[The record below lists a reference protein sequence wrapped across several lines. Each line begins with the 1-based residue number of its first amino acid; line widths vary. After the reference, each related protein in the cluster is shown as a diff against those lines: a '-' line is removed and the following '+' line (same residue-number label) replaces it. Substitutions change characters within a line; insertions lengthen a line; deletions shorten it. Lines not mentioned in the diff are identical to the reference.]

1 MEVEQVTTA
10 SSGTETGLHTPTNY
24 KQCEEA
30 KQQDYLVGDSA
41 ADHAMEETEASCK
54 VTREVTLKSVI
65 EGLENVGFDLEPDH
79 RVSFHHPEKKLYV
92 YMGKVSDK
100 VTMGRFMVPVSAFS
114 DYGKSSQLTLL
125 VREAGTGSSAQKQQ
139 DN

>member
-1 MEVEQVTTA
+1 MDEQAPV
-10 SSGTETGLHTPTNY
+10 
-24 KQCEEA
+24 
-30 KQQDYLVGDSA
+30 V
-41 ADHAMEETEASCK
+41 K
-54 VTREVTLKSVI
+54 VSREVTLKSVL

-100 VTMGRFMVPVSAFS
+100 ITMNRFKVPKDAFS
-114 DYGKSSQLTLL
+114 DYGKASQLTLM

>member
-1 MEVEQVTTA
+1 
-10 SSGTETGLHTPTNY
+10 LHTPTNY

-30 KQQDYLVGDSA
+30 KQQDYLVGESA
-41 ADHAMEETEASCK
+41 ADHAMEENEAPCK

-100 VTMGRFMVPVSAFS
+100 VTMGRFLVPVSAFS